1 MNAIG
6 ALILVAA
13 TATSQS
19 GMPHVSG
26 RRLLRPHVVQSGPPP
41 ATGMVGGPGMGGMQG
56 DPGAQ
61 PGRRFPN
68 TKSQIFFV
76 EPAGMRIAWQT
87 AGGGVERVY
96 LPPQLTTPARYN
108 FRQGFIYRLKLT
120 DIPDYPGL
128 VLYPSIEV
136 APSTPATDAFLT
148 HNPIPS
154 VFQPEDFDQVKAGN
168 FVTKVLYLPDPRYQ
182 ELAIAGVETVVST
195 RLEPGVDPIKEADKR
210 GTILMIV
217 RIGAIDLEMP
227 DARPATGPEA
237 TAPTTGEAIIMVPGS
252 AAGTVL
258 PPGAMPGAMRGP
270 RSIIVTPAVPLD
282 APVSPVAPSAVPPTP
297 APAVPAPTPAPPA
310 ADAPPAVPPA
320 EAPPATTPPPEISLE
335 TPKR

>member
-19 GMPHVSG
+19 GMPHVGG

-41 ATGMVGGPGMGGMQG
+41 ASGMVGGPGMGQG

-76 EPAGMRIAWQT
+76 EPTGMQIAWQT

-148 HNPIPS
+148 HNPIPA

-195 RLEPGVDPIKEADKR
+195 RLEPGVDPIKEADKK

-227 DARPATGPEA
+227 DARPMVGPATA
-237 TAPTTGEAIIMVPGS
+237 APTTGEAIIMAPGS

-270 RSIIVTPAVPLD
+270 RAIIVTPAVPLD
-282 APVSPVAPSAVPPTP
+282 APVSPVAPSATTPP
-297 APAVPAPTPAPPA
+297 APAPTPAPPA
-310 ADAPPAVPPA
+310 ADAPPAVPPPGDA
-320 EAPPATTPPPEISLE
+320 PPPATPPTALSLE
-335 TPKR
+335 TPRL